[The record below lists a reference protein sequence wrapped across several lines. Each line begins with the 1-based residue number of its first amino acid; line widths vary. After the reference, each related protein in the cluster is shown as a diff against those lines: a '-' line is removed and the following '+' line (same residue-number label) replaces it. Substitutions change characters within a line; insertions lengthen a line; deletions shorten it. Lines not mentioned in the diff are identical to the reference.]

1 MGKFIKIDFEQGFSS
16 VCDTKQEVM
25 EGCGYFEDEITWEDF
40 LNEIKGEFE
49 IIEIK
54 GDNLDLRFLT
64 ED

>member
-16 VCDTKQEVM
+16 VCYTKQEVIK
-25 EGCGYFEDEITWEDF
+25 GCGYLDDEITWEEF

-49 IIEIK
+49 VIEIK
-54 GDNLDLRFLT
+54 GDNLDLRFWT